1 MGQTRVTESHRTP
14 SPVAQPVSGPP
25 VTAVVQSKP
34 PAAATDVAL
43 GIVFAAVA
51 GSNEPPPVSRTSL
64 PGNPP
69 TLPLKPKPL
78 RPPTLNPP

>member
-1 MGQTRVTESHRTP
+1 
-14 SPVAQPVSGPP
+14 

-34 PAAATDVAL
+34 PGAATDVAL
-43 GIVFAAVA
+43 GIMFAAVA

-69 TLPLKPKPL
+69 TLPLKSKPL
-78 RPPTLNPP
+78 RPPALKAGRNVSVKPVESGLAESGLV